1 LALSIDPMLTEV
13 LNRISVRDLHDLL
26 EVRTIDAHNARVI
39 RKALE
44 KDK

>member
-1 LALSIDPMLTEV
+1 MMIDV
-13 LNRISVRDLHDLL
+13 LDRMSVRDLHDLL
-26 EVRTIDAHNARVI
+26 EVRTIDAHNARII

>member
-1 LALSIDPMLTEV
+1 MMIDV
-13 LNRISVRDLHDLL
+13 LDRISVRDLHDLL
-26 EVRTIDAHNARVI
+26 EVRTIDAHNARII